1 MQLEPP
7 PCTHMDSRIHT
18 WTHWGVFSARTD
30 VFTFIPRYMHAQT
43 HTHSHHSP
51 CVNTLGARCMHIHT
65 TNNPFLPG
73 LLSSWQ

>member
-30 VFTFIPRYMHAQT
+30 VFTFIPRYMHA
-43 HTHSHHSP
+43 HTDSH
-51 CVNTLGARCMHIHT
+51 TLTPLTLCKHVGC
-65 TNNPFLPG
+65 
-73 LLSSWQ
+73 